1 MSHFARLNR
10 PRPELLLVVAIV
22 LSVVLAACN
31 NGGQP
36 AY

>member
-1 MSHFARLNR
+1 MRLFARLYR
-10 PRPELLLVVAIV
+10 PGLPTLLIVATI

-31 NGGQP
+31 NGGAP